1 VIPSRE
7 RGREGWVEV
16 PPPIGGGRL
25 LRTYRRLLAI
35 SALISVSVYFR
46 LLPPL
51 LSICSSIA
59 SATVL
64 LCAALVLAAM
74 CTALLDLMCLPILS
88 CNTSFG
94 SSSSGCCFLLLV
106 PGGLIR
112 LEFFFFCWAGCE
124 AIPVAA
130 SPSPASDSAVASIH
144 SARFMSGSSSIL
156 RNLRFVVGS
165 ATGTVAA

>member
-1 VIPSRE
+1 M
-7 RGREGWVEV
+7 
-16 PPPIGGGRL
+16 PPPIGGRL
-25 LRTYRRLLAI
+25 RRTYRRLLAI
-35 SALISVSVYFR
+35 SALISVSAYFR

-74 CTALLDLMCLPILS
+74 CTALLGLLCLPILS

-94 SSSSGCCFLLLV
+94 FSLCGCFLLLV
-106 PGGLIR
+106 PGSLVR
-112 LEFFFFCWAGCE
+112 LDFFLCWAGCE

-130 SPSPASDSAVASIH
+130 SPPSASDSAEASIH

-156 RNLRFVVGS
+156 RVLRFVVGG
-165 ATGTVAA
+165 AAGTVAA